1 MILNVGKHYF
11 LTLNYS
17 KLVLEIYDF
26 DWLFMKTALYGS
38 CGLLFCAQ
46 LFSEPV
52 PFMGLFIMGASIL
65 KN

>member
-38 CGLLFCAQ
+38 ADYCFAPSY
-46 LFSEPV
+46 FSEPV
-52 PFMGLFIMGASIL
+52 PFMGLLIMGPSIL
-65 KN
+65 KY